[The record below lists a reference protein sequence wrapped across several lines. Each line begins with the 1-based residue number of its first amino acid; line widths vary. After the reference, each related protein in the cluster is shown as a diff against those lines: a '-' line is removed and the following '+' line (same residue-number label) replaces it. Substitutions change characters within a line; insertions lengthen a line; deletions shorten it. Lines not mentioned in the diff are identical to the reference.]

1 MARACFLISLVVA
14 SCLVWKAHSFA
25 LSAKLVHRFSDEARA
40 AAASRIGG
48 GGGERWPTRR
58 SKEYYQMLAR
68 SDLLRRKRRL
78 GARYQMLFPSEGSEM
93 LSLGNDFGWLH
104 YTWINIGTPN
114 VSFLVALDAGSDLL
128 WIPCDCIQC
137 APLSG
142 YHGSLDKNL
151 SMYSPAESRTS
162 RYLSCNHELCSL
174 GSTCGSAKQPCPY
187 RINYYSEN
195 TSSSGLLVE
204 DILHLATSEDHASVQ
219 ASVIIGCGRKQSGDY
234 LDGIAPDGLL
244 GLGFGDISVPSSLA
258 RTGLVRNSFSLCFR
272 DDDSGRILFGDRG
285 LPTQQST
292 PFVPLDGKYDTYVI
306 AVESFCMGSSCPG
319 KTSFHALIDS
329 GSSFTFLPND
339 IYKRVTL
346 EFDRQVNVS
355 KRATNN
361 ESPWEYCY
369 EASPLGMPGL
379 PKVKLIFG
387 GNKSFMV
394 INPIYPFYNT
404 EGELAVFCLA
414 LQSSQESLGTIGQNF
429 MTGYHLVFD
438 RENLKLRWSR
448 SDCHHDLD
456 NSRRMPLGSP
466 PCNRPE
472 NPLPTNEQH
481 SFPNNARAI
490 SPAVA
495 GRALPAN
502 SSSVSQ
508 GLNAWYCLL
517 LLLTQLAVF
526 AIG

>member
-1 MARACFLISLVVA
+1 MARACFLIYLVVA
-14 SCLVWKAHSFA
+14 NCLVWKAHPFS

-48 GGGERWPTRR
+48 GGVERWPTRR

-78 GARYQMLFPSEGSEM
+78 GARYQMLFPSEGSET

-142 YHGSLDKNL
+142 YHGSLITCVVDLTCDRSWCSFLYGASIVQDKDL

-219 ASVIIGCGRKQSGDY
+219 ASVIIG
-234 LDGIAPDGLL
+234 
-244 GLGFGDISVPSSLA
+244 
-258 RTGLVRNSFSLCFR
+258 
-272 DDDSGRILFGDRG
+272 
-285 LPTQQST
+285 
-292 PFVPLDGKYDTYVI
+292 DTYIV
-306 AVESFCMGSSCPG
+306 AVESFCLGSSCPG

-394 INPIYPFYNT
+394 INPIFPFYNT

-414 LQSSQESLGTIGQNF
+414 LQSSQESLGTIGPKRFHTVDAENF

-456 NSRRMPLGSP
+456 DSRRMPLGSP
-466 PCNRPE
+466 PRNRPE

-490 SPAVA
+490 SPAVS
-495 GRALPAN
+495 GRTLPAN

-508 GLNAWYCLL
+508 GVNAWYRLL